1 MIIVTRKYVEFNV
14 NKKEY
19 RVFKDDEVK
28 RLQEYLDSNDGDYT
42 FQKL

>member
-19 RVFKDDEVK
+19 RVFKDDEAR
-28 RLQEYLDSNDGDYT
+28 RLQEYLDNNDGDYT